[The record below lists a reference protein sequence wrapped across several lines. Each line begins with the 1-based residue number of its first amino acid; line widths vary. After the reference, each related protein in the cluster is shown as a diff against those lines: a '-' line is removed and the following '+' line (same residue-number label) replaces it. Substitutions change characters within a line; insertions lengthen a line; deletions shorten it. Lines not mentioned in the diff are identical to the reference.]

1 MEKTLV
7 IINKLKE
14 DGIIEDYAIAGGVGA
29 IYYIETVLTYDLDIF
44 FTYKTEPEG
53 LEILKP
59 IYQYLTRKGYKKKEG
74 HIVIEGVPVQF
85 FPVYDELSKEAVEH
99 AQKTRFKGVN
109 TKVLSAEHL
118 VAIMLQVFRPKDKE
132 RIIMLLDQAKVD
144 KRRLNGILR
153 RHNLT
158 RKYDEFKRL
167 HGKK

>member
-1 MEKTLV
+1 VEKTLA
-7 IINKLKE
+7 IINELKE
-14 DGIIEDYAIAGGVGA
+14 SGIIDDYAIAGGIGA
-29 IYYIETVLTYDLDIF
+29 IFYIETILTYDLDIF
-44 FTYKTEPEG
+44 FTYRTEPRG

-59 IYQYLTRKGYKKKEG
+59 IYQYLTRKGYKKKDG

-85 FPVYDELSKEAVEH
+85 FPVYDNLSSEAVEC
-99 AQKTRFKGVN
+99 ARKTRFKGVK

-118 VAIMLQVFRPKDKE
+118 LAIMLRVFRPKDKE

-158 RKYDEFKRL
+158 ERYKQFIKI
-167 HGKK
+167 HGK